1 MSTDLLLRF
10 PLGRFHANP
19 WGRHVNEGEV
29 EWPPSAWRLLR
40 ALVSTWHERA
50 EETLDSGVVATL
62 LEQLCDAPSYLLPD
76 ASPTTTRHYYP
87 DGTRDAKSSWAEG
100 TDKALDAFVVL
111 APDGGLVVSWPVD
124 LGPAERAAL
133 DTLARLLPYLGRAD
147 SVCEASLL
155 DSTPDGSWLRPIGTA
170 DGADP
175 GEFGSGVEVLD
186 LLVPRRP
193 LDLDGLQVRT
203 HDLRRSGQLEPPA
216 ARRVPYPR
224 PTAPVTA
231 APRSRPAA
239 RVECLMYALDAPAL
253 PSHRL
258 AVLVADTLRAA
269 AQARYDDERE
279 MPIEISGHL
288 PDGTPARGHRHA
300 HWWVLPGRGA
310 DAGLCAQ
317 AVLYVPDGIAAP
329 DLARLRR
336 MRSLYDP
343 QGRFRRLRL
352 AAGATGRFRDL
363 VPELVTPIDPGARTW
378 HTLAPYAPPRHQD
391 RRLPWAEQVEAALR
405 EEALLRELAPV
416 ETVRVLQGPWLEFA
430 RWRAAQ
436 RRGDARRAVG
446 VEVVFAEPVPGPLSL
461 GALSHFGLGLFV
473 PGASR
478 APTLAAT

>member
-50 EETLDSGVVATL
+50 EETLDAGVVATL

-133 DTLARLLPYLGRAD
+133 DTLARLLPYVGRAD
-147 SVCEASLL
+147 SVCEARLL

-186 LLVPRRP
+186 LLVPRWP

-224 PTAPVTA
+224 PAAPVTA

-239 RVECLMYALDAPAL
+239 RVECLMFALDAPAL

-269 AQARYDDERE
+269 AQARYNDERE

-352 AAGATGRFRDL
+352 AAGATGRLRDL
-363 VPELVTPIDPGARTW
+363 VPELVAPIDPGERTW

-391 RRLPWAEQVEAALR
+391 RRLSWAAQVEAALR
-405 EEALLRELAPV
+405 DEALLRELPAV

-430 RWRAAQ
+430 RWRSAQ
-436 RRGDARRAVG
+436 HRGDARRAAG
-446 VEVVFAEPVPGPLSL
+446 VEVTFAGPVAGPLSL

-473 PGASR
+473 PGASQ
-478 APTLAAT
+478 APTSAAT

>member
-1 MSTDLLLRF
+1 MTTDLLLRF

-50 EETLDSGVVATL
+50 EETLDDGVVVAL

-87 DGTRDAKSSWAEG
+87 DGIRDAKSSWAEG

-111 APDGGLVVSWPVD
+111 APDRDLVVSWPVN
-124 LGPAERAAL
+124 LGAAERSAL
-133 DTLARLLPYLGRAD
+133 DTLARLLPYVGRAD
-147 SVCEASLL
+147 SVCEARLI
-155 DSTPDGSWLRPIGTA
+155 DSAPAGSWLRPIETV

-175 GEFGSGVEVLD
+175 GELGSGVEVLD
-186 LLVPRRP
+186 LLVPRQP

-203 HDLRRSGQLEPPA
+203 RDLRRSGQLEPPA

-224 PTAPVTA
+224 PA
-231 APRSRPAA
+231 APAYAAVRSRPAA
-239 RVECLMYALDAPAL
+239 RVQCQVFALDAPAL

-269 AQARYDDERE
+269 AQARYDDEGE
-279 MPIEISGHL
+279 MPTEISGHL
-288 PDGTPARGHRHA
+288 PDGTTARGHRHA

-336 MRSLYDP
+336 TRSLYDP

-352 AAGATGRFRDL
+352 AAGATGRLRDL
-363 VPELVTPIDPGARTW
+363 VPELVASVGAGERTW
-378 HTLAPYAPPRHQD
+378 HTMAPYAPPRHQD
-391 RRLPWAEQVEAALR
+391 RRLSWAAQVEAALR
-405 EEALLRELAPV
+405 DEALLRELPAV

-430 RWRAAQ
+430 RWRSAQ
-436 RRGDARRAVG
+436 HRGDARRAAG
-446 VEVVFAEPVPGPLSL
+446 VEVTFAGPVAGPLSL

-473 PGASR
+473 PGASQ
-478 APTLAAT
+478 APTSAAT